1 MLVCQHSEHKFIQ
14 KGQNML
20 KIEEIRERLSDR
32 NLSEV
37 ARRIG
42 ITGAYLAAIAS
53 GERTPSYAVL
63 VKISDYLEGK

>member
-1 MLVCQHSEHKFIQ
+1 
-14 KGQNML
+14 ML

-53 GERTPSYAVL
+53 GGRTPSYAVL
-63 VKISDYLEGK
+63 EKISDYLEGK

>member
-1 MLVCQHSEHKFIQ
+1 
-14 KGQNML
+14 ML

-63 VKISDYLEGK
+63 EKISDYLEGK